1 MQSSTST
8 IPHLIAAAFHA
19 LSDPLRINVLE
30 LLRQRELCVCD
41 LCDALEVSQSKLSF
55 HLKTLKEAGLVNSR
69 QEGRWIYYSLNIA
82 QFNALEKYLAGFRNI
97 HTIPSALPCCDS
109 GRD

>member
-1 MQSSTST
+1 MPTST
-8 IPHLIAAAFHA
+8 ATTPHLIVAGFHA
-19 LSDPLRINVLE
+19 LSDPLRISVLE

-69 QEGRWIYYSLNIA
+69 QEGRWIYYSLNLP
-82 QFNALEKYLAGFRNI
+82 QFNVLTDYLADFQNQSLI
-97 HTIPSALPCCDS
+97 IPTRSCCD
-109 GRD
+109 